1 MVNTLRHL
9 LFTAAIGLSM
19 PGAMAQYENFTGI
32 TGNSYYVDYAS
43 GIVMQLHEND
53 ATIVSPQSVVESEF
67 EPIWDNIQHLAAEH
81 DITYEALQIYEENFQ
96 TLIES
101 WTLQDEAYR
110 IATSTFTETAVRI
123 GEEYSNLLNI
133 LEEIAA
139 QNGSAKPAGTRMPAT
154 RTSTN
159 FTFDIASTITDYS
172 YAEFMVGF
180 TREYLE
186 DFEKE
191 IQEFGE
197 KLLESSDEMDEI
209 TLDYESILNY
219 HIDYIDGIYELLNEH
234 AETADEELLF
244 EIAQEIVRRMEE
256 LQYDVENLPSNPAEF
271 LDTWAEICL
280 EYMQSTEENFME
292 AYEELVKVAEKITI
306 LRLNFSA
313 VIFAGPEGDEAG
325 LYYTIMKDNGSLILP
340 PFGFS
345 DDNQYPV
352 TGIDGNIF
360 DGMPEGITMTDLK
373 LFIPATVISI
383 SNEAFAID
391 GIQEVT
397 VFSNSVPMLDSNCF
411 TQSTYSNATLY
422 VRDELVEDFRNAES
436 WSKFQNILPESYS
449 AVNEISDTDPEV
461 GIVGNTLFIN
471 SSCSTII
478 SVYGADGR
486 IIYSGT
492 SRSIELPNHGL
503 YIVKTDKKAFKVRF

>member
-1 MVNTLRHL
+1 MVNTLRYL
-9 LFTAAIGLSM
+9 LLTAAIGFSI

-43 GIVMQLHEND
+43 GIVMQLHEKD

-81 DITYEALQIYEENFQ
+81 DVTYEALQIDKQNFQ
-96 TLIES
+96 TLLES
-101 WTLQDEAYR
+101 WTLQDEAFQ

-123 GEEYSNLLNI
+123 GDEYYNILNI

-139 QNGSAKPAGTRMPAT
+139 QKGSAKPAGTRIPT
-154 RTSTN
+154 RTSTT
-159 FTFDIASTITDYS
+159 FTFDIASTIADYS

-191 IQEFGE
+191 IQEFGD
-197 KLLESSDEMDEI
+197 KLLESSDELDEI
-209 TLDYESILNY
+209 TLDYEGILNY
-219 HIDYIDGIYELLNEH
+219 HIAYIDGIYEWLNEY
-234 AETADEELLF
+234 AEIADEELLF
-244 EIAQEIVRRMEE
+244 EIAQDIVERMED

-280 EYMQSTEENFME
+280 DYMQSTEENFME
-292 AYEELVKVAEKITI
+292 AYEELVNVTEKITL
-306 LRLNFSA
+306 LRLNFAA

-325 LYYTIMKDNGSLILP
+325 LYYTIKQDNGSLILP

-345 DDNQYPV
+345 DGNQYPV

-373 LFIPATVISI
+373 LFLPATVISI

-391 GIQEVT
+391 GIQEVS
-397 VFSNSVPMLDSNCF
+397 VLSNSVPMLDSNCF

-422 VRDELVEDFRNAES
+422 VREEMVEDFSNAES
-436 WSKFQNILPESYS
+436 WNKFQNILPENYT

-461 GIVGNTLFIN
+461 RIVGNTLFIN
-471 SSCSTII
+471 PSFTTMI
-478 SVYGADGR
+478 SVYSADGKP
-486 IIYSGT
+486 IYSGT
-492 SRSIELPNHGL
+492 ARCIELPNHGL
-503 YIVKTDKKAFKVRF
+503 YIVKTDKKAIKVRF